1 MRAMTAEMRVSRHR
15 LGQIPESQ
23 TWADHPLQFYEDAP
37 PAKHWDRQNPIQLQG
52 RQGMLEEKLKTSD
65 NCFFMMGKDS
75 KARGKKSKVMRE
87 NYQVPPHASFN
98 NVDEENVAW
107 VCKSTHSKGVAA
119 GIDLY
124 NPSTSRS
131 CAGCRISR

>member
-1 MRAMTAEMRVSRHR
+1 
-15 LGQIPESQ
+15 
-23 TWADHPLQFYEDAP
+23 
-37 PAKHWDRQNPIQLQG
+37 
-52 RQGMLEEKLKTSD
+52 MLEEKLKTSE

-131 CAGCRISR
+131 CAGCRISRWVYKKKKVNGKNVDDLGENGKKVANGSKSGKKRVPLR